1 MNWLLTF
8 ALFLVI
14 IICALTA
21 LSIKDLLAAVFMLAA
36 YSFACALLF
45 AQLGAVDVAFTEA
58 VVGAGVSGVFLIAA
72 LYYVKRRSKD

>member
-1 MNWLLTF
+1 MNWLLTL

-14 IICALTA
+14 TICGLAA